1 MVCWSVLL
9 VMIVTASDYYYIPL
23 ICWLCFVVLYLSK
36 KLSFLSELFDG
47 IAEAPRE
54 ILPLLQ
60 LSSLCHAL
68 HRSQEQGNGK
78 EITTWPNNLSPQPL
92 PHSSLGPGSNSTYSG
107 RGKDGTRG
115 APPPALPFHRPDQ
128 PSLGYAYGLPASQL
142 SCRLLWSRIGNR
154 LTQPGLTVSDL

>member
-1 MVCWSVLL
+1 MHIL
-9 VMIVTASDYYYIPL
+9 IVTTSVCLFIFSS
-23 ICWLCFVVLYLSK
+23 LCYADIVFLYWSK
-36 KLSFLSELFDG
+36 IFSFLSELFDG

-54 ILPLLQ
+54 ILPFLQ

-92 PHSSLGPGSNSTYSG
+92 PHSSLGPGSNSTTRG

-115 APPPALPFHRPDQ
+115 APPPPPTLPFHRPHQ
-128 PSLGYAYGLPASQL
+128 PSLGYASGLPAPQL
-142 SCRLLWSRIGNR
+142 SWRLLWSRIVNK